1 MLDRCSVSDYT
12 ITHTDH
18 PTFHPGRRAEI
29 CIEDKALCVFGE
41 AHPEVLENYDLPHK
55 AYLFELDFERLAG
68 VVEPMKQ
75 FEPIPIYPSVNRDL
89 AIVLD
94 ADTPANCPTEI
105 IRSAGGELVSG
116 LHLFDLYTGEQVP
129 EGKKSLAF
137 AIEYRSTTETLT
149 DEIVDRIHGEILEQL
164 ERELGATL
172 RS

>member
-1 MLDRCSVSDYT
+1 MLDQCGISDYT
-12 ITHTDH
+12 IAHTDH
-18 PTFHPGRRAEI
+18 PAFHPGRRAEI
-29 CIEDKALCVFGE
+29 HIEDKVLCVFGE

-55 AYLFELDFERLAG
+55 AYLFELNLEKLIG
-68 VVEPMKQ
+68 VVEPAKQ

-94 ADTPANCPTEI
+94 ADTPASRPTEI
-105 IRSAGGELVSG
+105 IKAAGGELVSA
-116 LHLFDLYTGEQVP
+116 LHLFDVYTGEQVP

-137 AIEYRSTTETLT
+137 AIEYRSRTETLT
-149 DEIVDRIHGEILEQL
+149 DEIVDKTHGGILDQL